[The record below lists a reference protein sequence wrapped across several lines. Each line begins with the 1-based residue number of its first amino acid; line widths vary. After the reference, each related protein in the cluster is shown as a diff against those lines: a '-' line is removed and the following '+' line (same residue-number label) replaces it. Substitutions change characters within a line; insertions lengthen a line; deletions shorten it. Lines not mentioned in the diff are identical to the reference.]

1 MRGQNKKFARHLLP
15 LCGTLTFLFSFFPSH
30 CQVGV
35 YIGSNDSIHFFKD
48 DTASVFDNLYSDG
61 TMGSNSGS
69 DLIFFGQRW
78 ENSGTAVFPGEGRFT
93 FEQPSSLGLNVSQSL
108 GGVNWENRFPTMVL
122 RNSNDVHLFGVSG
135 NRDTFKFYAGCV
147 IHNKNDFVIGDGNS
161 GIIEGYRETNYFVTN
176 HDNSSD
182 SGFLIRHSVST
193 SAVDFPVGNAKN
205 DYTPARLVNNG
216 TSDTFSV
223 RVFPNVY
230 QFGTSGALVNDIT
243 VQRTWNILEHTAGG
257 SSVDLTLQH
266 NAPTEGGAYD
276 RTDQYVSR
284 YFGAPNNAYRD
295 TALANFWDYAAPG
308 NGYGNSAGDITTG
321 SPVGF
326 MATRS
331 QSITTDFSTS
341 AATRYFTKAS
351 TVAPIPVELLYL
363 SANWIDES
371 DAEIT
376 WSTATE
382 INNEKFILQRSFDG
396 FEFENLE
403 EIFSKAD
410 GGNSYSLLNYSFI
423 DNSINANTRKVFYK
437 LVQVDYDGTQR
448 DYGPVA
454 IEREAI
460 LVKLDLKAYPNPAN
474 DRLFVNVAGDLYN
487 SMSYELMDVLG
498 QQVAEGVIDKLT
510 FLHTL
515 EIPVSQL
522 ASGNYWLRFTAS
534 ESQQYTKPLE
544 IIIAR

>member
-1 MRGQNKKFARHLLP
+1 MSISVLFVLLTKIDLSAQNIYVHGA
-15 LCGTLTFLFSFFPSH
+15 
-30 CQVGV
+30 
-35 YIGSNDSIHFFKD
+35 DSIHIFSEDSAAF
-48 DTASVFDNLYSDG
+48 YSDTESDG
-61 TMGSNSGS
+61 VIGSES
-69 DLIFFGQRW
+69 DADVIFFGQRW
-78 ENSGTAVFPGEGRFT
+78 ENNGTASFPGLGRFT
-93 FEQPSSLGLNVSQSL
+93 FEQPSSLGSNATQDL
-108 GGVNWENRFPTMVL
+108 GGVNWDNRFPTMVL
-122 RNSNDVHLFGVSG
+122 RNANDVHLFGVSG
-135 NRDTFKFYAGCV
+135 NRDTFKFDAGCV

-161 GIIEGYRETNYFVTN
+161 GVIEGYRETNYFVTN

-193 SAVDFPVGNAKN
+193 AAVDFPVGNAKN

-230 QFGTSGALVNDIT
+230 EFGTSGDLVNDIT
-243 VQRTWNILEHTAGG
+243 VQRTWNILEQTAGG

-266 NAPTEGGAYD
+266 NAATEGGAYG

-284 YFGAPNNAYRD
+284 YFGSPNNAYLD
-295 TALANFWDYAAPG
+295 TAMANFWDYAGPG
-308 NGYGNSAGDITTG
+308 NGYGNTAGTITTG

-331 QSITTDFSTS
+331 QSVTTDFSTS

-363 SANWIDES
+363 SANWINDDE
-371 DAEIT
+371 AEVT

-382 INNEKFILQRSFDG
+382 INNEKFILQRSYNGFD
-396 FEFENLE
+396 FEDLE

-410 GGNSYSLLNYSFI
+410 GGNSFSLLNYSFI
-423 DNSINANTRKVFYK
+423 DESIVSNANKIYYK
-437 LVQVDYDGTQR
+437 LVQVDFDGTKTN
-448 DYGPVA
+448 YGPLLL
-454 IEREAI
+454 ERDRI

-474 DRLFVNVAGDLYN
+474 DRLFVNIAGDLYN
-487 SMSYELMDVLG
+487 SMSYEMIDVLG
-498 QQVAEGVIDKLT
+498 QQVFEGKFEKSS

-515 EIPVSQL
+515 EIPVSQV
-522 ASGNYWLRFTAS
+522 ASGNYWLRFTTS
-534 ESQQYTKPLE
+534 ESQQYIKPLE